1 MRIFYLDDI
10 YIGIKEKFN
19 EADFSFDG
27 MQNERFSFGFYE
39 RLGKVRDNKHRRD
52 LYWYKEVNTG
62 ISIYID
68 ERGNAYPFAGTTPNI
83 KSFRFI
89 KSIYE
94 LIGDGFNNS
103 LENPWDYSLDQRELL
118 ELCNKVIMNH
128 PEGINDTDEHI
139 NKLAP
144 FYIKIYLKTYGNP
157 LKTETFIIEENAKK
171 AREKFVVIK

>member
-1 MRIFYLDDI
+1 MRAFYLSDI

-19 EADFSFDG
+19 EADYNFSG
-27 MQNERFSFGFYE
+27 APNKSFSFGFYE
-39 RLGKVRDNKHRRD
+39 IIGKVRDNKHRRD

-62 ISIYID
+62 ISIYTD
-68 ERGNAYPFAGTTPNI
+68 DRGNAYPFAGTTPSI
-83 KSFRFI
+83 RSFRFI

-103 LENPWDYSLDQRELL
+103 LENPWDYSLGQRELL

-128 PEGINDTDEHI
+128 PKGISDTDKHI
-139 NKLAP
+139 NKLAS

-157 LKTETFIIEENAKK
+157 LKTEAFMIEENARK